1 MRAVALNG
9 VEVRRRQEEID
20 HFDARA
26 QVGGDLYHIGSSDV
40 SSATS
45 NTGHATKKSARQ
57 GRLPAAS
64 NKRKEPSGSAKCA
77 AAAALG
83 VWKNAAYQSSP
94 ATGTNP
100 RPENRLQAP

>member
-26 QVGGDLYHIGSSDV
+26 QVGGDLYPDGSSDV

-45 NTGHATKKSARQ
+45 NTGHATKIFQPGK
-57 GRLPAAS
+57 GGCL
-64 NKRKEPSGSAKCA
+64 
-77 AAAALG
+77 
-83 VWKNAAYQSSP
+83 
-94 ATGTNP
+94 
-100 RPENRLQAP
+100 RLQVNEKSPVDQPSALL